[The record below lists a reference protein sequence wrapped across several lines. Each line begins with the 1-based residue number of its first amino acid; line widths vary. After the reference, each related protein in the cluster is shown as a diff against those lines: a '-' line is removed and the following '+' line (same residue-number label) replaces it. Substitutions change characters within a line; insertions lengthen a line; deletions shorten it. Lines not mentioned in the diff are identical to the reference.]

1 MTERT
6 INICGKEV
14 RLRYCAA
21 TETGYEQISGQSAD
35 IFIPNFEKD
44 EDGNII
50 NITPRAKTDD
60 YLKLA
65 IAAIIAAYAR
75 NNEEA
80 PVTADD
86 IIYEAKPTEVTQ
98 LLTTVME
105 LRNAW
110 YEVPTIVKPEEQ
122 PAEDTDEDD
131 KPAGEEKNA

>member
-6 INICGKEV
+6 INICGHEV

-44 EDGNII
+44 EDGSII
-50 NITPRAKTDD
+50 NVTPRAKTDD

-75 NNEEA
+75 TNEEA

-86 IIYEAKPTEVTQ
+86 IIYEAKPTEVTR

-110 YEVPTIVKPEEQ
+110 YEVPAIVKPEEQ
-122 PAEDTDEDD
+122 PAEDTDEED
-131 KPAGEEKNA
+131 KPADEEKNA